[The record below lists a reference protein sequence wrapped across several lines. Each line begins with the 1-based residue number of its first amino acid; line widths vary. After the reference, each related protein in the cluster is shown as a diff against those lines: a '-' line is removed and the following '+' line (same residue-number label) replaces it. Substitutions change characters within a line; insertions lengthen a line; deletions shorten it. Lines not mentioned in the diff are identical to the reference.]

1 MGSND
6 SKYLIQILRIPAVV
20 RFRLFGAAASQG
32 RRLHTGGKASGSL
45 SPRDVFS
52 PWSLILEK
60 PTSAHMGKRHGWPWV
75 WSHLP
80 GPSARPRSRHP
91 CPPKWDGA
99 SPPAPRPRL
108 LDLVLVFGC
117 RQVYIPPKRPTQA
130 SSKLVKS
137 TIIISLD
144 LGLQFLR
151 PPRGAQAA
159 AEAGAG
165 CHPAP
170 WQPLLPHFCYPR
182 LASSTQ
188 APPPTSTM
196 FPPPASPSRAM
207 SPAVARFL
215 HFLGLG
221 PLPKWRQRCQLWTS
235 QKHRKKSGC
244 AAGGPSAW
252 CGVRWRRTTV
262 RPKSARN
269 DLEPGTKKIPLFGC
283 FHPGGWNNNRGLTTH
298 VVSVARTGP
307 T

>member
-1 MGSND
+1 MAGPGSE
-6 SKYLIQILRIPAVV
+6 A
-20 RFRLFGAAASQG
+20 
-32 RRLHTGGKASGSL
+32 
-45 SPRDVFS
+45 
-52 PWSLILEK
+52 
-60 PTSAHMGKRHGWPWV
+60 TSRAL
-75 WSHLP
+75 LP
-80 GPSARPRSRHP
+80 GLVPDIRVRPSEMGPLRQQLCH
-91 CPPKWDGA
+91 
-99 SPPAPRPRL
+99 AP

-117 RQVYIPPKRPTQA
+117 RQVYIPPKRLTPA

-137 TIIISLD
+137 TTISLD

-188 APPPTSTM
+188 APPPTNTV

-221 PLPKWRQRCQLWTS
+221 PLPKWRQRCQL
-235 QKHRKKSGC
+235 
-244 AAGGPSAW
+244 
-252 CGVRWRRTTV
+252 
-262 RPKSARN
+262 
-269 DLEPGTKKIPLFGC
+269 
-283 FHPGGWNNNRGLTTH
+283 
-298 VVSVARTGP
+298 
-307 T
+307 